1 MPMNA
6 VDFEKLVADLE
17 SFAKLKPFQYKL
29 RVAALA
35 LLAYVFIAMTIA
47 FVAGL
52 IYCCLTLIAVATNI
66 PLFFQIGGLHSGIIL
81 LYFVLFGVCKSFF
94 VRFRPPKGVLVS
106 ASDSPKIFELVNDLR
121 EQLECPKIDG
131 VYLNADF
138 NASVYSLPEMGFL
151 PNHKHYL
158 CVGLPLMQSLSP
170 EHFRAVVAHELGHL
184 SGNHGKFAS
193 WIYSVRSNT
202 AQILELVRKRSAIG
216 GFLLKHFF
224 EWYYPYFNA
233 YSMVLVRQHEYEA
246 DKCAAEIAGA
256 KEAALSLIN
265 CEIKNRYIDIRYWKE
280 LFKRVD
286 DTPIPPVTPF
296 HDLSEVMSNSDM
308 DPDAFR
314 WYQEALLKS
323 TGAEQ
328 THPSL
333 KDRIAAISTL
343 EDACFESDFTEDDL
357 RLAWGLKRSAAEEFL
372 QSNLPDYEKRM
383 DLAWHKAYDA
393 NWRFLYDERV
403 EGKEQL
409 QRYETTMMK
418 RELTEDELLHR
429 AQLFVQLRPARES
442 IVILQETLKIMPDNV
457 QLNYNLGE
465 RLLANGELSGIQ
477 LLEKVIEMRPIYGL
491 ELSEMIYQ
499 HLLDLGESKKAQAY
513 FEKLMIYK
521 TDLHVAARERAGLK
535 STDSFIAHAMA
546 VRDLRAIVKAVEKVP
561 EISCV
566 YLVCKQVKTMTE
578 RPFYIVVLDIRFQ
591 WFRLMDHDE
600 KRAIVRSISKAVA
613 LPSEGYVIDLARAPR
628 SLKKSLHS
636 IPNAVIYK
644 RGQSS

>member
-6 VDFEKLVADLE
+6 DDFEKLVARLE
-17 SFAKLKPFQYKL
+17 LFARSNPLQYKV

-35 LLAYVFIAMTIA
+35 LLAYFFTALIIAL
-47 FVAGL
+47 VAGL
-52 IYCCLTLIAVATNI
+52 IFTVLTLVAVATKI
-66 PLFFQIGGLHSGIIL
+66 PLFFQIGGVHSGIVL
-81 LYFVLFGVCKSFF
+81 LYFVLFAVCKSFF

-121 EQLECPKIDG
+121 RQLECPKIDG

-138 NASVYSLPEMGFL
+138 NASVYSLPEMGLL

-193 WIYSVRSNT
+193 WIYGVRANT
-202 AQILELVRKRSAIG
+202 AQILELVRRRSAIG

-246 DKCAAEIAGA
+246 DQCAAEIAGA

-280 LFKRVD
+280 VFKRVD
-286 DTPIPPVTPF
+286 ETPMPPVTPF
-296 HDLSEVMSNSDM
+296 HDLSEVMSSIDM

-314 WYQEALLKS
+314 WYQEALSKK
-323 TGAEQ
+323 TGTEQ

-333 KDRIAAISTL
+333 SDRIAAIAKLNDAAFAEGFS
-343 EDACFESDFTEDDL
+343 EDEL
-357 RLAWGLKRSAAEEFL
+357 RHAWELKRSAAEEFF
-372 QSNLPDYEKRM
+372 QNKLPEYERRM
-383 DLAWHKAYDA
+383 DLAWHNAYDA

-403 EGKEQL
+403 EGRQQL
-409 QRYETTMMK
+409 LRYESTARK
-418 RELTEDELLHR
+418 RDLTEDELLHR
-429 AQLFVQLRPARES
+429 AQLIVQLRPAREA
-442 IVILQETLKIMPDNV
+442 IIFLQVALEKMPDNV
-457 QLNYNLGE
+457 LLNYNLGD
-465 RLLANGELSGIQ
+465 RLLAEGDISGIEH
-477 LLEKVIEMRPIYGL
+477 LEKVIELRPIYGL
-491 ELSEMIYQ
+491 ELNELIHQ
-499 HLLDLGESKKAQAY
+499 HLVDLGEPERARAY
-513 FEKLMIYK
+513 FEKMMIYK
-521 TDLHVAARERAGLK
+521 SELHVAARERAGLK
-535 STDSFIAHAMA
+535 SSDTFIAHVMGA
-546 VRDLRAIVKAVEKVP
+546 RDVKAITRAVERVP
-561 EISCV
+561 EIAQA

-578 RPFYIVVLDIRFQ
+578 RPFYIVVLDIKFQ
-591 WFRLMDHDE
+591 WYRMMDVDE
-600 KRAIVRSISKAVA
+600 KRAIVRSVSRAIS
-613 LPSEGYVIDLARAPR
+613 LPSEGYVIEMGWAPQ
-628 SLKKSLHS
+628 SLKKAIRV

-644 RGQSS
+644 RG